1 MKTLRA
7 EMATLGGRVRNVL
20 VLTREN
26 DEEYDEGVGVVS
38 DEDGGGLIREALMS
52 VVNRPVPAVD
62 RSKRRRI
69 VDNTDM
75 YV

>member
-1 MKTLRA
+1 
-7 EMATLGGRVRNVL
+7 MATLGGRVRNVL
-20 VLTREN
+20 VLAREKN
-26 DEEYDEGVGVVS
+26 EEYDEGLGDGS

-52 VVNRPVPAVD
+52 VVNRPVSAID

-75 YV
+75 FV